1 MGCATHI
8 ARQIRWYCSALM
20 GDSHYQRYLE
30 HRCRAHPGE
39 PVVSER
45 QYWKL
50 RHAAA
55 ESSPGMRC
63 C

>member
-1 MGCATHI
+1 MGRVAQV
-8 ARQIRWYCSALM
+8 ARHIRWYFAALM

-30 HRCRAHPGE
+30 HRRRSHPGE
-39 PVVSER
+39 PVLSER
-45 QYWKL
+45 DYWKA

-55 ESSPGMRC
+55 ETNPGARC